1 MKRILLIT
9 GLAAFISCNE
19 SSKTAETDTDSTN
32 VTAHETTSDNTAHS
46 MDTTTMS
53 GMSMMTIMQKNMDQM
68 KAMPSTG
75 SPDNDFASMMKTHHM
90 GAVEMVQLELAKG
103 TNTEMKQMAQKMLDE
118 QQKEVA
124 ELNSFL
130 SAHDAH
136 GGGETFHKEVMS
148 QMNNMKM
155 DMDHSGSIDKQF
167 AQMMIPHHQGAID
180 MSNAYLKSGAHEEK
194 LKNMAKKIISDQ
206 QKEIE
211 ELQAWLK
218 KNN

>member
-9 GLAAFISCNE
+9 GLAAFISCND

-103 TNTEMKQMAQKMLDE
+103 TNTEMKQMAQL
-118 QQKEVA
+118 EVGTPFTLILPMGLPVLLKIHTPSGPVA
-124 ELNSFL
+124 YRFPWLSILNP
-130 SAHDAH
+130 
-136 GGGETFHKEVMS
+136 
-148 QMNNMKM
+148 
-155 DMDHSGSIDKQF
+155 SGSP
-167 AQMMIPHHQGAID
+167 IPFSALA
-180 MSNAYLKSGAHEEK
+180 S
-194 LKNMAKKIISDQ
+194 
-206 QKEIE
+206 
-211 ELQAWLK
+211 
-218 KNN
+218 